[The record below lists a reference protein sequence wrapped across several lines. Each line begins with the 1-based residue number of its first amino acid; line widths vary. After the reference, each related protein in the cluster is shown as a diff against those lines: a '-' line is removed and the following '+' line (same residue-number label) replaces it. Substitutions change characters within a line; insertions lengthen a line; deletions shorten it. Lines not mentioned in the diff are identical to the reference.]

1 MLKQL
6 YISGG
11 KLVED
16 NGGTDAAVQVYIA
29 PDETEKKYLVE
40 QLKIDEHT
48 LTSSLDPDE
57 LSRLEFEPDHL
68 AMIIKRPKHY
78 TAEDNFL
85 FKVSSIGAFLFK
97 DKLVVVVAEEEP
109 LFEGKPFI
117 KVHSV
122 QDIMLKLIYRAIVH
136 FVEHLKGINM
146 MAASI
151 EHQINMAMENKLL
164 LNLFTLEKSLVYY
177 LNAIN
182 SNAIL
187 IERLKN
193 NAVKIGLTQE
203 NLEFLDDVIIE
214 NNQCREQAQIYST
227 VLAGLMDARVSIVSN
242 NLNVRMKTLTIVT
255 IAIMLPTLV
264 VSIFSMNVNIPF
276 DQENP
281 ASFWIITGIATAAA
295 SMCRSPCMA
304 QTLVALDSVTPVA
317 NLL

>member
-6 YISGG
+6 YISNG
-11 KLVED
+11 KLVEE
-16 NGGTDAAVQVYIA
+16 NGQEAAVQVYIA
-29 PDETEKKYLVE
+29 PDDTEKKYLVE

-48 LTSSLDPDE
+48 LNSSLDPDE

-68 AMIIKRPKHY
+68 AMIVKRPKHY

-85 FKVSSIGAFLFK
+85 FKVSSIGVFMFK
-97 DKLVVVVAEEEP
+97 DKLIIVVAEEAP

-117 KVHSV
+117 RV
-122 QDIMLKLIYRAIVH
+122 QSIPDIMLKLIYRAITH

-182 SNAIL
+182 SNGML

-193 NAVKIGLTQE
+193 NAAKIGFTQE

-242 NLNVRMKTLTIVT
+242 NLNVRIKTLTIIT

-264 VSIFSMNVNIPF
+264 VSIFSMNVTIPLAVH
-276 DQENP
+276 P
-281 ASFWIITGIATAAA
+281 HAFWIITSLAALSAT
-295 SMCRSPCMA
+295 CVGL
-304 QTLVALDSVTPVA
+304 LVWRRRW
-317 NLL
+317 

>member
-6 YISGG
+6 HISNGR
-11 KLVED
+11 LVEE
-16 NGGTDAAVQVYIA
+16 NGGEPAVHVYVA
-29 PDETEKKYLVE
+29 PDDTEKKYLIE

-48 LTSSLDPDE
+48 LNSSLDPDE
-57 LSRLEFEPDHL
+57 LSRLEFEPEHV

-85 FKVSSIGAFLFK
+85 FKISSIGVFLFK
-97 DKLVVVVAEEEP
+97 DKLVIVVAEEAP
-109 LFEGKPFI
+109 HFEVKPFM
-117 KVHSV
+117 KVQSLPDV
-122 QDIMLKLIYRAIVH
+122 ALKLIYLSIIH

-146 MAASI
+146 LSASI
-151 EHQINMAMENKLL
+151 EHQVNTAMENKLL

-193 NAVKIGLTQE
+193 NAAKIGFTQE

-214 NNQCREQAQIYST
+214 NNQCHEQAEIYST
-227 VLAGLMDARVSIVSN
+227 VLAGLMDARVSIISN
-242 NLNVRMKTLTIVT
+242 NLNVRMKTLTIIT

-264 VSIFSMNVNIPF
+264 VSIFSMNVKIPLA
-276 DQENP
+276 EHP
-281 ASFWIITGIATAAA
+281 HAFWLITALATMSATFVGI
-295 SMCRSPCMA
+295 
-304 QTLVALDSVTPVA
+304 LVWRRRW
-317 NLL
+317 

>member
-1 MLKQL
+1 MLRQL

-11 KLVED
+11 RLVED
-16 NGGTDAAVQVYIA
+16 NGSSDAAVQVYIA
-29 PDETEKKYLVE
+29 PDDAEKKHLVE

-48 LTSSLDPDE
+48 LNSSLDPDE

-68 AMIIKRPKHY
+68 AMIVKRPKHY

-117 KVHSV
+117 KVQSV

-146 MAASI
+146 MSASI

-193 NAVKIGLTQE
+193 NAAKIGFTQE

-214 NNQCREQAQIYST
+214 NNQCRQQAEIYST
-227 VLAGLMDARVSIVSN
+227 VLAGLMDARVSIISN

-264 VSIFSMNVNIPF
+264 VSIFSMNVRIPLA
-276 DQENP
+276 EHP
-281 ASFWIITGIATAAA
+281 HAFWIIATMAAFSA
-295 SMCRSPCMA
+295 TCVGL
-304 QTLVALDSVTPVA
+304 LVWRRRW
-317 NLL
+317 